1 MRMDREKV
9 GIVLIALASLVGIVI
24 LAAALHG
31 FSFTEPYQ
39 LEQSGSEV
47 SGLARSDALMRL
59 MLIVLAVLL
68 PLVTI
73 LLMLASRHR
82 RWLLVFLLAAA
93 LVVYLITQSDSGD
106 QPLVVDALLTITPEA
121 LQQDATT
128 PQPTLAPASEVEE
141 VRVTPGLV
149 WLISLGLGGLLVGVV
164 ALVWLVWRA
173 YHRGAATPLQTMVAS
188 AETALR
194 ALEQGEEVQGTILRC
209 YREMLSAAYEV
220 KGVERPDYLTPA
232 EFIQR
237 LVKAGLPPQP
247 VERLT
252 HLFETVRY
260 SAQPATKTMEAEAA
274 ACLQA
279 VIAGTKD
286 SA

>member
-1 MRMDREKV
+1 MDREKV
-9 GIVLIALASLVGIVI
+9 GFVLIALASLVGIVI
-24 LAAALHG
+24 LAAALDG
-31 FSFTEPYQ
+31 FSFLAPYS
-39 LEQSGSEV
+39 LEETGSQV
-47 SGLARSDALMRL
+47 LGLAHQDELMRL
-59 MLIVLAVLL
+59 VLIVLAVLL

-93 LVVYLITQSDSGD
+93 LAVYLITRSSSGD
-106 QPLVVDALLTITPEA
+106 QPLVMEPLGTITPEA
-121 LQQDATT
+121 LLYQETT
-128 PQPTLAPASEVEE
+128 PQPTLAPAPAVED
-141 VRVTPGLV
+141 VQVTPGLV

-164 ALVWLVWRA
+164 ALIWLAWRA
-173 YHRGAATPLQTMVAS
+173 YHRGQASPLQAMVAS

-194 ALEQGEEVQGTILRC
+194 ALEQGEEVQETILRC
-209 YREMLSAAYEV
+209 YQGMLSAALEV
-220 KGVERPDYLTPA
+220 KGVEKPDYLTPA

-260 SAQPATKTMEAEAA
+260 SAQPATAGMESEAA

-286 SA
+286 SV

>member
-1 MRMDREKV
+1 
-9 GIVLIALASLVGIVI
+9 
-24 LAAALHG
+24 
-31 FSFTEPYQ
+31 
-39 LEQSGSEV
+39 
-47 SGLARSDALMRL
+47 
-59 MLIVLAVLL
+59 
-68 PLVTI
+68 
-73 LLMLASRHR
+73 
-82 RWLLVFLLAAA
+82 
-93 LVVYLITQSDSGD
+93 
-106 QPLVVDALLTITPEA
+106 
-121 LQQDATT
+121 
-128 PQPTLAPASEVEE
+128 
-141 VRVTPGLV
+141 
-149 WLISLGLGGLLVGVV
+149 
-164 ALVWLVWRA
+164 
-173 YHRGAATPLQTMVAS
+173 MVAS

-279 VIAGTKD
+279 VIAGTKE
-286 SA
+286 SV